1 MKLKFA
7 RVGFALFRI
16 IFGISAGLLANL
28 ILPQNIEG
36 AVLNPYMHPE
46 AFSWINTIKGILV
59 TCLQVMALIFV
70 LNFLYELAKRWKYRS
85 QLKQKLQKVSSLM
98 GLSPGAMVPWMAGFI
113 FGIVYGAGILFQF
126 AEKNTLSHKDASLVT
141 VFMVLA
147 HAIVEDSF
155 IFMVVGANF
164 WWIFLTRIIL
174 AFVVMKLLSIK
185 NTYRKFLWIGL
196 AKKLEKV

>member
-1 MKLKFA
+1 
-7 RVGFALFRI
+7 
-16 IFGISAGLLANL
+16 
-28 ILPQNIEG
+28 
-36 AVLNPYMHPE
+36 
-46 AFSWINTIKGILV
+46 
-59 TCLQVMALIFV
+59 MALIFV
-70 LNFLYELAKRWKYRS
+70 LNFLYELGKT
-85 QLKQKLQKVSSLM
+85 LEVS
-98 GLSPGAMVPWMAGFI
+98 VPIKTKATKSIITHGIITRRNGSMDGWI
-113 FGIVYGAGILFQF
+113 YFGIVYGAGILFQF

-185 NTYRKFLWIGL
+185 KHLSKIFMDWFG
-196 AKKLEKV
+196 